1 MDLLWLHH
9 LDNSIANSSICPV
22 FQILS
27 QSRRRN
33 TDAAKK
39 ICSNGFAIPVAAFIS
54 TNTLTRIIGMGI
66 PNLGFIATLF
76 FSGIVGYAIVKYDL
90 FTFDAALAAEN
101 ILVTMPD
108 SLILADVKG
117 KILRVNDRLIDFVG
131 YKQEELIGELIT
143 KLSAENQEKNC
154 ADIIKELTMKKI
166 IRNHELILK
175 SKFGTKL
182 NVLFSGSIV
191 QSKTGHSIGM
201 ACIIHDISER
211 KKAEEELANNK
222 YYLETVLNSMLSGII
237 VLDGNTHEII
247 DINNAAL
254 KLIGYSRDE
263 VIGKVCNKFV
273 CPAQVG
279 KCPITDLGLTVDNQE
294 RMLLNANGNKI
305 PIIKSVVKLEIKDRP
320 LLIENFM
327 DISER
332 KKIEEKLVKSER
344 LASIGE
350 LSGQIGHDLRNPLAA
365 IKNGIYIIKK
375 KDTQL

>member
-1 MDLLWLHH
+1 
-9 LDNSIANSSICPV
+9 
-22 FQILS
+22 
-27 QSRRRN
+27 
-33 TDAAKK
+33 
-39 ICSNGFAIPVAAFIS
+39 
-54 TNTLTRIIGMGI
+54 
-66 PNLGFIATLF
+66 
-76 FSGIVGYAIVKYDL
+76 
-90 FTFDAALAAEN
+90 
-101 ILVTMPD
+101 
-108 SLILADVKG
+108 
-117 KILRVNDRLIDFVG
+117 
-131 YKQEELIGELIT
+131 
-143 KLSAENQEKNC
+143 
-154 ADIIKELTMKKI
+154 
-166 IRNHELILK
+166 
-175 SKFGTKL
+175 
-182 NVLFSGSIV
+182 
-191 QSKTGHSIGM
+191 
-201 ACIIHDISER
+201 
-211 KKAEEELANNK
+211 
-222 YYLETVLNSMLSGII
+222 